1 MDNNKQITIFQDNV
15 RRTFH
20 DGEWWFSI
28 IDVVEVLSE
37 SKRPRKYWS
46 DLKSRL
52 SSEGFEQ
59 LSAKIGQLKMTATDG
74 KKRVTDVAN
83 RATILRI
90 IQSIPSPKAEP
101 FKQWLAKV
109 GNERL
114 EEEQDPN
121 LILERLKE
129 RYYSLGYTKEWIDR
143 RIQSVIIRGQLTEEW
158 KNRGVLTH
166 KEYAILT
173 AEISK
178 GTFGVTP
185 SEHKGIKGLKRE
197 PLRDHMTNE
206 ELIFT
211 MLGEDATR
219 NEAIRGDYQ
228 GFNENVRAAQ
238 KGGYAA
244 GKALQA
250 YQEQT
255 GKEVVS
261 EQNFKQQI
269 KETKKKQRSLMQR
282 TKKDE

>member
-1 MDNNKQITIFQDNV
+1 MDDDKQITIFQENI
-15 RRTFH
+15 RRSFQN
-20 DGEWWFSI
+20 GEWWFSI
-28 IDVVEVLSE
+28 IDVVAVLSE

-46 DLKSRL
+46 DLKAKL
-52 SSEGFEQ
+52 NDEGFNQ
-59 LSAKIGQLKMTATDG
+59 LSAKIGQLKMTASDG
-74 KKRVTDVAN
+74 KQRVTDVAN
-83 RATILRI
+83 RETILRI
-90 IQSIPSPKAEP
+90 IQSIPSPNAEP

-114 EEEQDPN
+114 EEEQDPS

-143 RIQSVIIRGQLTEEW
+143 RIQSVIIRGQLTDEW

-228 GFNENVRAAQ
+228 GFDENVRAAQ

-244 GKALQA
+244 GKALEA

-255 GKEVVS
+255 GNEVVS
-261 EQNFKQQI
+261 DQNFKQQI
-269 KETKKKQRSLMQR
+269 KEAKKKQRLLKKKK
-282 TKKDE
+282 KKDE